1 MVEILGAI
9 AGAVAVWGAEKV
21 YNYIAN
27 KISGG
32 GQSQQAA
39 QQARGGTKA
48 TQSGGV
54 RSITMPSG
62 ATVEEYPTGPPE
74 MQKYMEENMPAMIE
88 EYMAKQEDY
97 PDLNQLIQQRKE
109 IFGDP
114 QDEFGPIADQARKD
128 FQEKTIP
135 SLAERFTAL
144 TGGGQRSGEF
154 NRQLTAAGGNLDASL
169 AALKSSMG
177 GQQRQEQMR
186 QMELLQQNYSGRA
199 NQQQQRQNR
208 IGDLIRGSYGT
219 VATPAQEQ
227 GPGYGAQAMSVLG
240 KAATTYGPDALKWAY
255 KSYMGGGGEPS
266 AYSPGELNMPKR
278 IASPTRFGT

>member
-1 MVEILGAI
+1 MVGVI
-9 AGAVAVWGAEKV
+9 AGSIASAVAVWGAEKV

-88 EYMAKQEDY
+88 EYMAKPEAY
-97 PDLNQLIQQRKE
+97 PDLNQLMQQRKE

-219 VATPAQEQ
+219 ISNPAPKGFFESVAPGVAQ
-227 GPGYGAQAMSVLG
+227 GASDAM
-240 KAATTYGPDALKWAY
+240 KAVGQVGSQALKDWILGTGSQQQAF
-255 KSYMGGGGEPS
+255 KP
-266 AYSPGELNMPKR
+266 ATLNMPKL
-278 IASPTRFGT
+278 FGY